1 MRLALGELL
10 EGCDIVA
17 NESFLLGPAPSL
29 EPSFTLDGIRDAIK
43 PLRKDQFDRQAGSRV
58 SWKRSSIV
66 LGNSCLKRRTRRAY
80 IHTGCHRGIERC
92 RDTLL
97 PACDHPTRRRGL
109 AAILR
114 DARNGAL
121 LRMRQETA
129 SKQAR
134 RRLLF

>member
-58 SWKRSSIV
+58 SRKRSSIV

-80 IHTGCHRGIERC
+80 IQ
-92 RDTLL
+92 
-97 PACDHPTRRRGL
+97 
-109 AAILR
+109 AAIAASNDVEIRSFRHVTILR
-114 DARNGAL
+114 DGADSRPSFETRATARSSG
-121 LRMRQETA
+121 
-129 SKQAR
+129 
-134 RRLLF
+134 